1 MDNNINNDIDDKTGE
16 VENVVKSDYNEET
29 LEDVVDG
36 NVIKA
41 KDTEKWSESVELR
54 KSGYG
59 RLESW
64 GKQKTGFH
72 PWQDSESITQR
83 QVESLYGDSLA
94 QNLEMARH
102 VAGRGVLPA
111 GRMKAAG

>member
-1 MDNNINNDIDDKTGE
+1 MDDNINNDIDDKTGD

-54 KSGYG
+54 KCGYG
-59 RLESW
+59 GGSW
-64 GKQKTGFH
+64 GKF
-72 PWQDSESITQR
+72 WNWSITKLGINELFRAKTQLIFVVFCDIHLTNF
-83 QVESLYGDSLA
+83 QDCPTL
-94 QNLEMARH
+94 
-102 VAGRGVLPA
+102 
-111 GRMKAAG
+111 